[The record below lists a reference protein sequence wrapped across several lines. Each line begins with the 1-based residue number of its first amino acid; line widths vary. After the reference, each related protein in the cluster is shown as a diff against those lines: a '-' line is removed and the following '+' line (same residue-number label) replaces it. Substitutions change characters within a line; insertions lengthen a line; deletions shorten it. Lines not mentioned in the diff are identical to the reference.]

1 MDIQNYFVSRSAAER
16 YAKGRPYF
24 HPEVVRR
31 IRERI
36 PRAWPVECAIDVACG
51 TGLST
56 IALMPL
62 AKEIVATDTAAEMIR
77 QAPVD
82 PRITYIVA
90 AAEALPV
97 PDDAFD
103 LLTICS
109 ALHWLDTQAFFREAW
124 RVLHGGGERG
134 HMVIYDNSFSGEM
147 EGNPEFG
154 MWVRDSY
161 LKTYPSPPR
170 ARIHM
175 PETAE
180 EIGFRSLGEE
190 RYENGVTFS
199 PETLVTYL
207 TTQSN
212 IIAAIEGGR
221 QPLDEIR
228 AWCIEGVRP
237 FFGGEAE
244 RTFTF
249 EGPIWYFTK
258 P

>member
-1 MDIQNYFVSRSAAER
+1 MDIQNYFTSRSAAER

-24 HPEVVRR
+24 HPEVMRR

-36 PRAWPVECAIDVACG
+36 SRAWPVQRAIDVACG

-56 IALMPL
+56 VALMPL
-62 AKEIVATDTAAEMIR
+62 AKEIVATDAAAEMIR

-103 LLTICS
+103 LLTVCS
-109 ALHWLDTQAFFREAW
+109 ALHWLDAQTFFREAW
-124 RVLHGGGERG
+124 RVLHGGGESG
-134 HMVIYDNSFSGEM
+134 HMVIYDNAFSGEM
-147 EGNPEFG
+147 EGNPAFG
-154 MWVRDSY
+154 KWVRDSY
-161 LKTYPSPPR
+161 LTTYPSPPR
-170 ARIHM
+170 ARIRM
-175 PETAE
+175 PEAAE
-180 EIGFRSLGEE
+180 EMGFRSLGEE
-190 RYENGVTFS
+190 QYENGVSFS
-199 PETLVTYL
+199 LETLVEYL
-207 TTQSN
+207 ITQSN
-212 IIAAIEGGR
+212 VIAAVEGGR
-221 QPLDEIR
+221 QSLDEVR

-237 FFGGEAE
+237 FFCGEVE

-249 EGPIWYFTK
+249 VGPIWYFVK